1 MNCQFCKNTLKN
13 KYILITH
20 QKTNK
25 KCLDIQ
31 HKINN
36 VIENK
41 LTNCSFCEKS
51 YSFQNLKSHLLVCKK
66 KKKLDNQQKIDE
78 IKKEYENKNEEI
90 RKDNEKKFE
99 DIRKEYEIKNEENQ
113 QKTEDIIKEYEK
125 KTEDIIKEY
134 EKKID
139 EIRKENKKKIDE
151 IRKENFELRKELEIK
166 DEIYKDEHKTIKKL
180 ALQSKNTTNNNIIGN
195 LNLDDTK
202 RIKDILEKEFTS
214 NDILDGQ
221 KGLANFAFNKI
232 LRDNEGNLV
241 YVCGDSARKIFRY
254 KDPVGKIIKDV
265 NTQKLTEAFI
275 MSDISQITNVKSQ
288 EFWIN
293 EDGSQDHRKYNIISN
308 PAAEIM
314 NLKYNNVSFREQLV
328 NLTSS

>member
-13 KYILITH
+13 KYILLTH

-78 IKKEYENKNEEI
+78 IKKEYE
-90 RKDNEKKFE
+90 
-99 DIRKEYEIKNEENQ
+99 IKNED
-113 QKTEDIIKEYEK
+113 TRKEYEK
-125 KTEDIIKEY
+125 KTENIIKEY

-139 EIRKENKKKIDE
+139 NIIKENQLKIDE
-151 IRKENFELRKELEIK
+151 IKKENFELRKELEIK

-180 ALQSKNTTNNNIIGN
+180 ALQPKNTTTNNNIIGN

-202 RIKDILEKEFTS
+202 RIKDILEKEFTP

-221 KGLANFAFNKI
+221 KGLANFAFKKI
-232 LRDNEGNLV
+232 LRDDEGNLV

>member
-13 KYILITH
+13 KYILLTH

-78 IKKEYENKNEEI
+78 IKKEYE
-90 RKDNEKKFE
+90 
-99 DIRKEYEIKNEENQ
+99 IKNED
-113 QKTEDIIKEYEK
+113 TRKEYEK

-139 EIRKENKKKIDE
+139 NIIKENQLKIDE
-151 IRKENFELRKELEIK
+151 IKKENFELRKELEIK

-180 ALQSKNTTNNNIIGN
+180 ALQPKNTTTNNNIIGN

-202 RIKDILEKEFTS
+202 RIKDIIEKEF
-214 NDILDGQ
+214 NPNNILDGQ
-221 KGLANFAFNKI
+221 KDLDNFDFK
-232 LRDNEGNLV
+232 
-241 YVCGDSARKIFRY
+241 
-254 KDPVGKIIKDV
+254 
-265 NTQKLTEAFI
+265 
-275 MSDISQITNVKSQ
+275 
-288 EFWIN
+288 
-293 EDGSQDHRKYNIISN
+293 
-308 PAAEIM
+308 
-314 NLKYNNVSFREQLV
+314 
-328 NLTSS
+328 